1 MATKEKDQTSFNP
14 LGKRKPRKKPEIVL
28 RLTSMIDMFT
38 ILLVY
43 ILINTSSDPEVMAV
57 AADLELPLSSS
68 QKPPKTSSIVAITR
82 SWILVDGKQVITTN
96 QVLASSTLL
105 IPELQAELKQLRAI
119 NEKVGEISSQLGF
132 TGKISIQGDRDLDYQ
147 VIKKVM
153 FTCGQ
158 VGYNDMMLAVT
169 QEE

>member
-1 MATKEKDQTSFNP
+1 MEHQEKNGTAFNP
-14 LGKRKPRKKPEIVL
+14 LKKLKRKKTTEITL

-57 AADLELPLSSS
+57 AADLELPFSNS
-68 QKPPKTSSIVAITR
+68 QKSPLTSSVIAITR
-82 SWILVDGKQVITTN
+82 SWVLLDGAKVVPMN
-96 QVLASSTLL
+96 QVLNSDKLI
-105 IPELQAELKQLRAI
+105 IPELQTELMRLRAI
-119 NEKVGEISSQLGF
+119 NEKMGEMRSQLGF
-132 TGKISIQGDRDLDYQ
+132 TGKISIQGDRNIDYQ
-147 VIKKVM
+147 VIKKIM

-158 VGYNDMMLAVT
+158 IGYNDMMLAVT